1 MIEIVFQRLHPDAR
15 LPSYATP
22 GAAGMDLAAIAA
34 SSISPGNYAVIPTGL
49 AVEIPPGWEGQV
61 RPRSGHA
68 ARNGV
73 TVLNSP
79 GTIDADYRGEIQVL
93 LVNFGK
99 EAFQIEVGMR
109 IAQLVIASAPQAT
122 VRFGD
127 DLSQS
132 DRGSGGFGST
142 SSS

>member
-1 MIEIVFQRLHPDAR
+1 MTEIIFQRLHPDAR

-22 GAAGMDLAAIAA
+22 GAAGMDLAAITA
-34 SSISPGNYAVIPTGL
+34 SSISPGDYAIIPTGL

-73 TVLNSP
+73 TVLNTP

-93 LVNFGK
+93 LINFGR
-99 EAFQIEVGMR
+99 ETFHIEVGMR
-109 IAQLVIASAPQAT
+109 IAQLVIAPAPQVT
-122 VRFGD
+122 MRFGD
-127 DLSQS
+127 QLPQS

-142 SSS
+142 GSS

>member
-1 MIEIVFQRLHPDAR
+1 MTEIVFQRLRPDAR

-22 GAAGMDLAAIAA
+22 GAAGMDLMAIATA
-34 SSISPGNYAVIPTGL
+34 SISPGDYTVIPTGL

-93 LVNFGK
+93 LINFGK
-99 EAFQIEVGMR
+99 EAFHIEVGMR
-109 IAQLVIASAPQAT
+109 VAQLVIAPAPQVT

-127 DLSQS
+127 QLSQS

-142 SSS
+142 GIN